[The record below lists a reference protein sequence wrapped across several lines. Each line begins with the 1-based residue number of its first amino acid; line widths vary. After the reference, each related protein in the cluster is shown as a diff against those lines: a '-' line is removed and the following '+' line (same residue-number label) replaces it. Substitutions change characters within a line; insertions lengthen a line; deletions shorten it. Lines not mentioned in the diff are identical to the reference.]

1 MRGGVR
7 PVDCFYEGENML
19 VIHPDECIGISAMPA
34 LSQKQTFSDVRFL
47 SNDVRS
53 ASESC
58 AVQLGVSAMGQ
69 KRTSDTRS
77 LARWIEGHLQGATA
91 DHSCCVNDDM
101 VCLARWRR
109 AHDSARSSNQST

>member
-1 MRGGVR
+1 MGSQFGLHTVQHLDDWWRIVGGVCKMRGGVR

-69 KRTSDTRS
+69 KRTFMPIAQSP
-77 LARWIEGHLQGATA
+77 
-91 DHSCCVNDDM
+91 
-101 VCLARWRR
+101 RR
-109 AHDSARSSNQST
+109 RL